1 MYASYPDVTADDF
14 LYVQTDTTY
23 RKVWDKSA
31 ITLEVVDNDPV
42 NNAKSQVIYWE
53 MLWPVSI
60 RRKGHLRVAISY
72 YKFSFR
78 CRNSS
83 LIVTTYSVVAI

>member
-1 MYASYPDVTADDF
+1 MYASYPDVSAEDF

-31 ITLEVVDNDPV
+31 ITLEVVDTDPV
-42 NNAKSQVIYWE
+42 NKAKSQIIYWE

-60 RRKGHLRVAISY
+60 INCQTHQHCIGTAPKTILKVEVQ
-72 YKFSFR
+72 
-78 CRNSS
+78 
-83 LIVTTYSVVAI
+83 L

>member
-1 MYASYPDVTADDF
+1 MRIKVRQCDPFPEVLTTDLINYLVYAYYPDVSAEDF
-14 LYVQTDTTY
+14 LFVQTDTTY

-42 NNAKSQVIYWE
+42 DNAKSQIIYWE

-60 RRKGHLRVAISY
+60 YLVD
-72 YKFSFR
+72 
-78 CRNSS
+78 
-83 LIVTTYSVVAI
+83 